1 MLVAVSR
8 SEPRSTTVR
17 SRREPPRF
25 RRVAVRRVERL
36 TARMVRVT
44 LGDPDL
50 EGLTVEHPAASVRLL
65 FPSPGAQELVIPSW
79 NGNEF
84 LLANGRRPTIR
95 TFTPR
100 RVDAQALEL
109 DVEIVIHGGGVAS
122 EWAQAAEPG
131 NPAAVS
137 GPGRGYTIDRD
148 APAFL
153 LAGDETA
160 IPAISQLLEA
170 LPTER
175 PVQVRIEAA
184 DPDARLTLPDHP
196 GATVEWCDLPA
207 DATPGDA
214 LLAAVRVTD
223 LAPGSRVWVA
233 GEAAAMQRVRRH
245 LFEDR
250 ELSRTQASVRGY
262 WKHGRSGDADN
273 DA

>member
-8 SEPRSTTVR
+8 SEPRPTTVR

-36 TARMVRVT
+36 TARMIRVT
-44 LGDPDL
+44 LGGPDL
-50 EGLTVEHPAASVRLL
+50 EGLTVEQPAASVRLL
-65 FPSPGAQELVIPSW
+65 FPSPGAQELVVPSW

-84 LLANGRRPTIR
+84 LLADGRRPTIR
-95 TFTPR
+95 TLTPR

-109 DVEIVIHGGGVAS
+109 DVEIVVHGGGVAS

-170 LPTER
+170 LPTLTPDSRCPIIQAR
-175 PVQVRIEAA
+175 PSS
-184 DPDARLTLPDHP
+184 
-196 GATVEWCDLPA
+196 GATYRPTQLRATLSSPPSVQRISPPVVGCGWRAKPRRCSASAATSSRTESCPVPRRRCGA
-207 DATPGDA
+207 TGSTAAAATP
-214 LLAAVRVTD
+214 
-223 LAPGSRVWVA
+223 
-233 GEAAAMQRVRRH
+233 
-245 LFEDR
+245 
-250 ELSRTQASVRGY
+250 RTTP
-262 WKHGRSGDADN
+262 
-273 DA
+273 

>member
-1 MLVAVSR
+1 
-8 SEPRSTTVR
+8 
-17 SRREPPRF
+17 
-25 RRVAVRRVERL
+25 
-36 TARMVRVT
+36 MVRVT
-44 LGDPDL
+44 LGGPDL

-65 FPSPGAQELVIPSW
+65 FPSPGMHELVIPSW

-84 LLANGRRPTIR
+84 LLPDGRRPTIR

-100 RVDAQALEL
+100 RVDPQALEL

-122 EWAQAAEPG
+122 EWAQTAEPG

-170 LPTER
+170 LPADGL
-175 PVQVRIEAA
+175 VQVRIEVAHA
-184 DPDARLTLPDHP
+184 DAQLRLPDHP

-214 LLAAVRVTD
+214 LVAAVRGAD
-223 LAPGSRVWVA
+223 LTLGSRVWVA
-233 GEAAAMQRVRRH
+233 GEAAAIQRVRRH

-250 ELSRTQASVRGY
+250 GLSRTHASVRGY
-262 WKHGRSGDADN
+262 WKHGRSGDADA
-273 DA
+273 DI